1 MCQLE
6 LCRLDILG
14 MRQLQTQRGIEDAE
28 ELWGSVSLHGLI
40 NQLYPPGATL
50 SLGH

>member
-1 MCQLE
+1 MRQLE
-6 LCRLDILG
+6 LCRSNNLG

-40 NQLYPPGATL
+40 NQLYLPGATL
-50 SLGH
+50 TLGH